1 VLLQSVLLQSVLLQ
15 PVLLQPMGP
24 TAVLLLSCPDQ
35 PGVVASVADF
45 VWRNGGNIIHAE
57 QHTDLSQA
65 GADQPGLF
73 FQRVEF
79 ELSGFAVQRQDLAE
93 AFQPIADQFSMDVLI
108 RCSDELPR
116 LAVLASKAP
125 HCLIDL
131 LSRWHMGELAA
142 QLVLVASNHPD
153 HRELCQFFGV
163 PFHELPVGDSPAEQ
177 DQKMQDL
184 LRSMS
189 IEQIVLARYMRVLSP
204 EFVQQWPNRII
215 NIHHSFLPAFVGAN
229 PYRQAL
235 ERGVKVIGATAHF
248 VTEDLDKGPII
259 AQDVAPISH
268 RDGVVELTRKGRDLE
283 VVVLARALEAHLDH
297 RVLPYGNRTVVFH

>member
-1 VLLQSVLLQSVLLQ
+1 LQAVLFQFL
-15 PVLLQPMGP
+15 GP

-35 PGVVASVADF
+35 PGVVAAVSDF
-45 VWRNGGNIIHAE
+45 VWQNGGNIIHAE
-57 QHTDLSQA
+57 QHTDTSQS
-65 GADQPGLF
+65 DPDTPGLF

-79 ELSGFAVQRQDLAE
+79 ELTGFAVPREELAE
-93 AFQPIADQFSMDVLI
+93 AFQPIADRFNMDVLI

-142 QLVLVASNHPD
+142 NLVLVASNHPD
-153 HRELCQFFGV
+153 HRQLCEFFGV
-163 PFHELPVGDSPAEQ
+163 PFYELPVGDSPADQ
-177 DQKMQDL
+177 DQAMQDL

-204 EFVQQWPNRII
+204 EFVETWPNRII